1 MLPVTD
7 ILDHIRKML
16 GCLENY
22 VSLSNDQ
29 GCTDVNVACENLV
42 LGMMNIVYN
51 YKLENYNSKKNV
63 ANAKGIDLID
73 EGQMLCVQVSS
84 THSQAKLKKTFKG
97 INETNVLKGYH
108 LMFFALVN
116 KANNLR
122 GENSQDIDI
131 FSFNGK
137 EDVIDFNSFCTHIRN
152 LASDQLCALDV
163 FIASWLGSDYYNFDT
178 FTDKIRLLNQKSYF
192 EELDGYYPREI
203 SVVGKDNFSMDMY
216 LNPKKYKRHT
226 LVEFVNGDVNEWHKR
241 YWLLI
246 AAGQTGKTY
255 EIKNLAFQLSKHEGT
270 LPVIF
275 EAKDFKDKDYVFK
288 IPFYCQPEHIVYI
301 IDGIDEISSEE
312 LIEAFYD
319 KIGLLKSSY
328 PLLRIVLTC
337 RRNYIGSITFPEF
350 QRLLLNNL
358 SFSEI
363 RNIVNKSDITSPEL
377 FIEDIERQKIYQLV
391 GNPFFLKAVM
401 KYYRDDG
408 KIQENRLLLY
418 RYLIDS
424 SYAADTEKKKSKR
437 ILLKTDGDIL
447 LNKIALVLQLTEH
460 KSISETELKGDM
472 HLNDSQI
479 ELCKRFSIFHCDEAH
494 NYSFEVNSFEM
505 FYVADYLKNK
515 NSNEILDIISYRK
528 NDVLRIRPEWYD
540 IFELVLSSMDINDEH
555 RRDLL
560 EWTFE
565 NDIEALLN
573 VDENSLNTE
582 FKDRVFK
589 AILTDYKAKQ
599 ITSSP
604 EMGLDFER
612 RLAVLCISEESIRY
626 FLSEYKNAK
635 NLGPYFYL
643 LSFIYWFIDADYI
656 NYKGKIDNFKNLAY
670 EYLNNFGN
678 QEETKWY
685 EALYVPFHNKI
696 FETQEDIEKLIT
708 ISKTL
713 NDIELKICIFRLIE
727 KTKLCDEFFHFALEN
742 ENDIH
747 NYRRKGDDAIH
758 TVSRDSVIYVLTHVR
773 KYENIK
779 KLLFN
784 MPKLMKKGCG
794 YDEEK
799 KQHDFRCNVLT
810 LAESHILKHPDIIND
825 IMNTWVMECNREF
838 MSYSQGGV
846 FQDYRSFFERNSLC
860 YGAETLCEQ
869 LYVAF
874 KSGKCTHDDFVNI
887 RAKII
892 LIITKKDVNK
902 LAKKWNKDDVYR
914 CNLMAWLKST
924 PLPDVNAAVM
934 EWINN
939 KFVLAKSPYD
949 DQPSFEQIKL
959 DNLALVFD
967 RSLFKKTINHLIDK
981 FAPVNS
987 KELCMKIR
995 DDEEETINNYIM
1007 QYLYTFYDNS
1017 SEMYNISKI
1026 KKSLSSQLIYYKFI
1040 VSVVKQN
1047 DKVEFTKVQMGIIEN
1062 SLKSLIKV
1070 KKLTDDLIHDCLV
1083 LIMKYNIELDKDVT
1097 IRLLP
1102 FAGVY
1107 YCIDSMAGNYSY
1119 FIDYALE
1126 RLGVDTIK
1134 SYLPKLIP
1142 LLPAVGYES
1151 HTVKVVELIVRLRM
1165 TSLYPQICDMIR
1177 TSKYSETQFVHILLG
1192 DKTKGV
1198 DILKLQ
1204 FESFSTSVQLF
1215 IIEQLAAHQPN
1226 HKQWVMGTTLK
1237 YRPIFTPDE
1246 SRSALLVL
1254 LRLGEAKALD
1264 ECIEWLRNDINSLCN
1279 CFMAPSLN
1287 YADIKYLPKLLTLL
1301 SIVWDTEDSYSNWRT
1316 RIETALT
1323 KMAEKNLEQFIAVN
1337 DAINKFIEEDK
1348 KYILLNYFIGQLQKS
1363 DPRLKKASISISEAL
1378 KIIEK
1383 K

>member
-1 MLPVTD
+1 MLPVKD

-16 GCLENY
+16 GCLGNY

-29 GCTDVNVACENLV
+29 GYTDVNVACENLV

-51 YKLENYNSKKNV
+51 YKLENYNSKKNI

-73 EGQMLCVQVSS
+73 ENQMLCVQVSS
-84 THSQAKLKKTFKG
+84 THRMAKLKKTLKG
-97 INETNVLKGYH
+97 INETNVLEGYH
-108 LMFFALVN
+108 LKFFALVN

-122 GENSQDIDI
+122 NYHDEDTNI
-131 FSFNGK
+131 FSFNAK
-137 EDVIDFNSFCTHIRN
+137 KDVIDFNSFCTNIAS
-152 LASDQLCALDV
+152 LASDQLRTLDF

-203 SVVGKDNFSMDMY
+203 SVVGKDDFSMDMY
-216 LNPKKYKRHT
+216 LNPKKYQRHT
-226 LVEFVNGDVNEWHKR
+226 LVEFVNGDVDEWHKR

-246 AAGQTGKTY
+246 AAGQTGKTC

-270 LPVIF
+270 VPVIF

-288 IPFYCQPEHIVYI
+288 LPFYYQPEHIVYI

-312 LIEAFYD
+312 LREAFYD
-319 KIGLLKSSY
+319 KIALLKSSY

-337 RRNYIGSITFPEF
+337 RRNYIGSTTFSEF
-350 QRLLLNNL
+350 QRLLLNDL

-363 RNIVNKSDITSPEL
+363 RDIVNKSEITSPEL

-401 KYYRDDG
+401 KYYRDHG
-408 KIQENRLLLY
+408 EIQENRLLLY
-418 RYLIDS
+418 KYLIDS

-447 LNKIALVLQLTEH
+447 LKQIALVLQLTEH

-505 FYVADYLKNK
+505 FYVADYLMDK

-540 IFELVLSSMDINDEH
+540 IFELVLSSMDIDDE
-555 RRDLL
+555 RRIDLL

-612 RLAVLCISEESIRY
+612 RLAVLCISEESIGY
-626 FLSEYKNAK
+626 FLSEYMDAK
-635 NLGPYFYL
+635 NLGPYHYL
-643 LSFIYWFIDADYI
+643 LSFIYWFIDTDYI
-656 NYKGKIDNFKNLAY
+656 DYNVKIDNFKNIAY

-758 TVSRDSVIYVLTHVR
+758 TVSRDSVIYALTHVT
-773 KYENIK
+773 KYENLK
-779 KLLFN
+779 KLLSY

-794 YDEEK
+794 YYEEK

-838 MSYSQGGV
+838 MAYTQGGV
-846 FQDYRSFFERNSLC
+846 FQDYRSFLERNSLC
-860 YGAETLCEQ
+860 DGAETLCEH
-869 LYVAF
+869 LYEAF
-874 KSGKCTHDDFVNI
+874 KSGKYTHDDFENI

-967 RSLFKKTINHLIDK
+967 RSLFKKTVNHLIDK
-981 FAPVNS
+981 FTPVNS

-1007 QYLYTFYDNS
+1007 QYLYNFYDNS

-1083 LIMKYNIELDKDVT
+1083 QIIKYNIELDKDVT

-1119 FIDYALE
+1119 FIDYALK

-1142 LLPAVGYES
+1142 LLPGMGYES
-1151 HTVKVVELIVRLRM
+1151 HTEKIVELIVRLRM

-1177 TSKYSETQFVHILLG
+1177 TSKYGGTQFVHILLG

-1198 DILKLQ
+1198 DILKSQ
-1204 FESFSTSVQLF
+1204 FMSFSTSVQLF
-1215 IIEQLAAHQPN
+1215 IMEQLAHQPN
-1226 HKQWVMGTTLK
+1226 HKQWVMEKTLK
-1237 YRPIFTPDE
+1237 YRPTFTPDE
-1246 SRSALLVL
+1246 SRNALLIL
-1254 LRLGEAKALD
+1254 LNIGEEKALD
-1264 ECIEWLRNDINSLCN
+1264 ECIEWLRNDMKSQCN
-1279 CFMAPSLN
+1279 LFRAPSLN
-1287 YADIKYLPKLLTLL
+1287 YIDIKYLPKLLVLL
-1301 SIVWDTEDSYSNWRT
+1301 RVVWDTKDSYSNWRT
-1316 RIETALT
+1316 RIEGALT
-1323 KMAEKNLEQFIAVN
+1323 RMAEKNLEQFIVVN
-1337 DAINKFIEEDK
+1337 DAMNKFIEEDK
-1348 KYILLNYFIGQLQKS
+1348 KYRVMNYFIGQLQKS
-1363 DPRLKKASISISEAL
+1363 DPRLKEASISISEAL

-1383 K
+1383 